1 MAKKELDSVVQEVV
15 QKFETRARFGW
26 DKYGHD
32 LDRMDLTLDE
42 WLNHAQEEAMDF
54 ILYITKI
61 RKIVMENGL
70 SSTNEDENHKEG
82 VSKYL

>member
-1 MAKKELDSVVQEVV
+1 MAKKELDSIVQEVV

-32 LDRMDLTLDE
+32 LDRTDLTLDE

-70 SSTNEDENHKEG
+70 ISTSENKTDKAG
-82 VSKYL
+82 ASNN

>member
-1 MAKKELDSVVQEVV
+1 MAERELDSIVQEVV

-32 LDRMDLTLDE
+32 LDRTDLTLDE

-70 SSTNEDENHKEG
+70 ISTSENKTDKAG
-82 VSKYL
+82 ASNN

>member
-1 MAKKELDSVVQEVV
+1 MTERSLDSIVQEVV
-15 QKFETRARFGW
+15 QKFETRAKVGW

-32 LDRMDLTLDE
+32 LDRTDLTLDE

-70 SSTNEDENHKEG
+70 SSLNENKANKTG
-82 VSKYL
+82 ASQN

>member
-1 MAKKELDSVVQEVV
+1 MAERELDSIVQEVV

-32 LDRMDLTLDE
+32 LDRTDLTLDE

-70 SSTNEDENHKEG
+70 ISTSENKTDKAG
-82 VSKYL
+82 ASKN

>member
-1 MAKKELDSVVQEVV
+1 MAEKSLDSIVQEVV
-15 QKFETRARFGW
+15 QKFETRAKVGW

-32 LDRMDLTLDE
+32 LDRTDLTLDE
-42 WLNHAQEEAMDF
+42 WLQHAQEEAMDF

-70 SSTNEDENHKEG
+70 ANENKIN
-82 VSKYL
+82 

>member
-1 MAKKELDSVVQEVV
+1 MAERSLDSIVQEVV
-15 QKFETRARFGW
+15 QKFETRAKMGW

-32 LDRMDLTLDE
+32 LDRTDLTLDQ
-42 WLNHAQEEAMDF
+42 WLQHAQEEAMDF

-70 SSTNEDENHKEG
+70 TNENKTNQAG
-82 VSKYL
+82 TSQN

>member
-1 MAKKELDSVVQEVV
+1 MAKKELDSIVQEVV

-32 LDRMDLTLDE
+32 LDRTDLTLDE

-70 SSTNEDENHKEG
+70 PGTNENKTNEAG
-82 VSKYL
+82 ASKN

>member
-1 MAKKELDSVVQEVV
+1 MADRGLDSIVQEVV
-15 QKFETRARFGW
+15 QKFETRAKMGW

-32 LDRMDLTLDE
+32 LDRTDLTLDQ
-42 WLNHAQEEAMDF
+42 WLQHAQEEAMDF

-70 SSTNEDENHKEG
+70 TDENKTNQAG
-82 VSKYL
+82 ASQN

>member
-1 MAKKELDSVVQEVV
+1 MAERELDSIVQEVV

-32 LDRMDLTLDE
+32 LDRTDLTLDE

-70 SSTNEDENHKEG
+70 TSTSENKTDKAG
-82 VSKYL
+82 ASNN